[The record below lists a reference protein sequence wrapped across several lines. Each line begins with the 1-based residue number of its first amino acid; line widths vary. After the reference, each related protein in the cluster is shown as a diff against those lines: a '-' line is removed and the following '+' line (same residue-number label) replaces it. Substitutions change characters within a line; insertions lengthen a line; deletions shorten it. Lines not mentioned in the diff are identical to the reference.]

1 MRYITFHIKLY
12 FCFMNKKKI
21 FNDPI
26 YGLIRFPF
34 ESIYALID
42 HPYFQR
48 LRRIS
53 QQALSHYVYPGALHT
68 RFHHALGATHLMVKA
83 IETLKAKD
91 VPISDKE
98 YEAVCIAILLHDIGH
113 GPFSH
118 ALEHIL
124 TSAHHEKLSLII
136 MKKISGELNMD
147 FTEVFAIY
155 TGTYHRPFFH
165 ELVSGQIDTD
175 RMDYLTRDSFYS
187 GVAEGI
193 IGYDRIITM
202 MNVVDDRLV
211 IEEKGIYSIEKFLMA
226 RQLMYWQVYLHKTVI
241 SAETMLIAILQR
253 ARYLTQQGY
262 KLATSSALEYFL
274 KLDIQTETQ
283 FSDDQLLNN
292 YVLLDDIDIL
302 WLIKQSVNHEDFVF
316 RTLCSSLIN
325 RKLLKVRVGDTQ
337 ENKQFFEAQKSHF
350 IKSNQL
356 NLHDA
361 DYFFQE
367 KVEKIIPYEFGDQEI
382 KIMLKNRQI
391 LPYSHFNKNL
401 RSQSDEHKYWFYY
414 PEE

>member
-1 MRYITFHIKLY
+1 
-12 FCFMNKKKI
+12 MNKKKI
-21 FNDPI
+21 FNDPV

-34 ESIYALID
+34 ESIYTLID

-68 RFHHALGATHLMVKA
+68 RFHHALGATHLMVNA
-83 IETLKAKD
+83 IDTLKAKYVD
-91 VPISDKE
+91 ISDQE
-98 YEAVCIAILLHDIGH
+98 YEAVCIAILLHDVGH

-136 MKKISGELNMD
+136 MQKMNKETGLD
-147 FTEVFAIY
+147 FTKVFDIFAD
-155 TGTYHRPFFH
+155 TYHRPFLH
-165 ELVSGQIDTD
+165 QLVSGQVDTD

-202 MNVVDDRLV
+202 MDVANDQLV

-241 SAETMLIAILQR
+241 SAEMMLISILKR
-253 ARYLTQQGY
+253 ARYLTHQGY
-262 KLATSSALEYFL
+262 NLAVSPALSYFL
-274 KLDIQTETQ
+274 NLDINDGTAL
-283 FSDDQLLNN
+283 SDDQFLKH
-292 YVLLDDIDIL
+292 YVLLDDVDIM
-302 WLIKQSVNHEDFVF
+302 WLIKQSTHHEDFVF
-316 RTLCSSLIN
+316 RTLCHNLIN
-325 RKLLKVRVGDTQ
+325 RRLLKVKSGDSEENRYYFESQKEKFMLHYHLTQ
-337 ENKQFFEAQKSHF
+337 EEAS
-350 IKSNQL
+350 
-356 NLHDA
+356 
-361 DYFFQE
+361 YFFHIKTE
-367 KVEKIIPYEFGDQEI
+367 RTRSYEFGQGEI
-382 KIMLKNRQI
+382 KILLKNQQV

-401 RSQSDEHKYWFYY
+401 DRNEEEHTFWFYH
-414 PEE
+414 PD

>member
-1 MRYITFHIKLY
+1 
-12 FCFMNKKKI
+12 MNKKKI
-21 FNDPI
+21 FNDPL

-34 ESIYALID
+34 DSIYTLID

-83 IETLKAKD
+83 IETLKSKG
-91 VPISDKE
+91 VNISDQE

-136 MKKISGELNMD
+136 MQRISEELNMD
-147 FTEVFAIY
+147 FTMVFDIY
-155 TGTYHRPFFH
+155 SGTYPRKFLHQ
-165 ELVSGQIDTD
+165 LVSGQIDTD

-202 MNVVDDRLV
+202 MHVADDELV

-253 ARYLTQQGY
+253 ARWLTHQGS
-262 KLATSSALEYFL
+262 KLATSPALEYFL
-274 KLDIQTETQ
+274 NLTIEADTPLTDRK
-283 FSDDQLLNN
+283 LLNN
-292 YVLLDDIDIL
+292 YVQLDDIDIL
-302 WLIKQSVNHEDFVF
+302 WLIKQSVHHEDFVF
-316 RTLCSSLIN
+316 STLCEHLIN
-325 RKLLKVRVGDTQ
+325 RKLLKVLTGDTDSNQ
-337 ENKQFFEAQKSHF
+337 QYFESQKSMFKTKHGL
-350 IKSNQL
+350 S
-356 NLHDA
+356 DEEA
-361 DYFFQE
+361 AYFFKEVSEQ
-367 KVEKIIPYEFGDQEI
+367 IQSYQFGKEEI
-382 KIMLKNRQI
+382 KILLKNKQV
-391 LPYSHFNKNL
+391 LPYSHFNKNVGNL
-401 RSQSDEHKYWFYY
+401 SEKHKYWFYY
-414 PEE
+414 NLT